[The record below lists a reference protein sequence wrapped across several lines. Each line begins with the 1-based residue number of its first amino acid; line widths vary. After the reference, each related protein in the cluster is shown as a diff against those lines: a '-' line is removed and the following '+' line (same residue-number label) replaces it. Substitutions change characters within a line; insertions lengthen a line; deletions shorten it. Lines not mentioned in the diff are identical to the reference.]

1 MTSSLLSSLLFFL
14 LFFSGG
20 GGDGGGAASAQKLDA
35 DELRILLEVKMSLG
49 ISDSSPGFESWRPD
63 KSPCEFSGVSCK
75 DGRSVSTI
83 DLSNQRLGGTIPF
96 GSICRLPSLVKLWM
110 GSTGVSGNVSADIGR
125 CGNLELLDLAGNSLS
140 GVVPDL
146 SSLQKLQ
153 VLNLSDNGFTGSFP
167 WRSLARMPAL
177 NSLSLGDNPFDPT
190 GSFPEEVLNVSTLT
204 WLYLSNCNI
213 QGRIPPAIGRL
224 TSLVNLELADNFL
237 SGEIPQEI
245 TYLTRLWQLELYNNS
260 LTGTLPVGFRNLSN
274 LVYFDASMNKL
285 EGNLSEIRFLTKL
298 VSLQLFENKFIGEV
312 PPELGNFKDLIN
324 LSLYTNQLSGSLP
337 KSLGSWAD
345 FDFIDVSTNFLT
357 GPIPPDMCK
366 KGTMKR
372 LLMLENRFTG
382 EIPAAYGN
390 CTSLLRFRVSENLL
404 SGEVPAGIWSLPK
417 VNIIDLS
424 MNNLSGPVGSG
435 IGKAEALSQLFISH
449 NQFSGVLPGD
459 ISGASSLVSLDGSYN
474 QLSGGIPESI
484 GGLKTLASLHLQ
496 GNRLGGEIPAS
507 LGSCSSLT
515 QINLAENLLSGHIPA
530 SIGGLSNLNSL
541 NLSNNGL
548 SGEIPAALS
557 SLRLSELDLSSNS
570 LSGEVPPE
578 LAVEAY
584 SGSFSGNPNLC
595 SSHARFLRS
604 CSSSSSAHSS
614 DKLRT
619 VLTSLA
625 VGALAA
631 ISIIVYVVY
640 MKKKGKK
647 KLSGRERGRLISTD
661 SWDMKSF
668 QIVSF
673 DEQKI
678 LNAIRTD
685 NQIGKGGSGNV
696 YRVDLGNGQAVAV
709 KHIWN
714 NSESSESP
722 ARALKRKPPAI
733 SKEFDAEVTA
743 LSSIRHMNVVK
754 LFCSITSE
762 DSSLLVYEYLS
773 NGSLWDRLHSG
784 DGGKLGG
791 LDWDTRYEVAVGA
804 AHGLEY
810 LHHGLQRPILHR
822 DVKSSNILLDESF
835 QPRIADFGIAKILHA
850 GAGDG
855 KGPSST
861 HVVAGTLGYIAPE
874 YAYTE
879 KVTMKSDVYSFGVV
893 LLELVTGRRPI
904 EPEFGENKDIVHWVC
919 SKMTLRDGFLQLLD
933 GTVPEA
939 SREEAIKVLRA
950 GVLCTMRLPSLRPS
964 MRSVVK
970 MLEEARKDRF
980 AAAASAA
987 ATAGAAAK
995 DDENSRD
1002 DDPKQEKL

>member
-20 GGDGGGAASAQKLDA
+20 GGGAASAQKLDA
-35 DELRILLEVKMSLG
+35 DELQILLEVKMSLG
-49 ISDSSPGFESWRPD
+49 ISDSSPGFESWRPE

-110 GSTGVSGNVSADIGR
+110 GSTGVSGNVIV
-125 CGNLELLDLAGNSLS
+125 DLAGNSLS

-167 WRSLARMPAL
+167 
-177 NSLSLGDNPFDPT
+177 DNPFDPT

-245 TYLTRLWQLELYNNS
+245 IYLTRLWQLELYNNS
-260 LTGTLPVGFRNLSN
+260 LTGTLPVGFGNLSN

-285 EGNLSEIRFLTKL
+285 EGTSQRSEQLHRGGASGAGELQGPHQPLAVHEPALRQSPKVARQLGRFRLHRRL
-298 VSLQLFENKFIGEV
+298 HQLLN
-312 PPELGNFKDLIN
+312 
-324 LSLYTNQLSGSLP
+324 
-337 KSLGSWAD
+337 
-345 FDFIDVSTNFLT
+345 

-484 GGLKTLASLHLQ
+484 GGLKTLGSLHLQ

-584 SGSFSGNPNLC
+584 SRSFSGNPNLC

-614 DKLRT
+614 DRLRT

-631 ISIIVYVVY
+631 ISIIVYIVY

-714 NSESSESP
+714 NSDSSESP
-722 ARALKRKPPAI
+722 ARTLKRKPPAI

-762 DSSLLVYEYLS
+762 DSSLLVYEQA
-773 NGSLWDRLHSG
+773 R
-784 DGGKLGG
+784 G

-919 SKMTLRDGFLQLLD
+919 SKMTLRDGFLELLD